1 MSDPAPADKPAD
13 GSTPAGGAAA
23 DDVDTQAKKA
33 RKAQEIQN
41 KLDLKNFPNLY
52 PIKELE
58 RIKLSRREKYEKV
71 ISI

>member
-13 GSTPAGGAAA
+13 GAGTAAA
-23 DDVDTQAKKA
+23 DDVETAAKKA

-52 PIKELE
+52 PEKELE
-58 RIKLSRREKYEKV
+58 RIKLSRREKYE
-71 ISI
+71 